1 MAKKNK
7 IDLNEIQAK
16 DNRQSKGKK
25 APKAKKSHGCLSCII
40 TLVVIF
46 VVLVAGI
53 AGGGVWAW
61 GKYVEPQVGLS
72 ISEAFQFLTSLYKAD
87 EKQIVTNPYT
97 SSDLDSFY
105 SEFKAKTYMSADSD
119 ITIVDILDSA
129 TSAKSSESSSTET
142 AMALAEAP
150 TGTGNA
156 ALDDLLNKIEFD
168 FSSLATYSGEE
179 NILEVTD
186 KQFAA
191 VMDSV
196 LQYYVTQSGESSE
209 DSALGAISQYAP
221 YLKHVK
227 VSQVVI
233 DSVAGARI
241 EDVILSLTIKIDIAS
256 LAPQLLEGTPVPAF
270 VAGLLP
276 KKVFI
281 TMDVKPNAENGQASI
296 GINQIDRDLMSKIE
310 GILNKFVG
318 GETPIM
324 QTINDAVKSV
334 VEKLNTVIPLT
345 FVDSGCDMKPV
356 EGLMNVLGVELGE
369 AQFLCLIRDF
379 KLPTASDVGLDSFT
393 EELRTQNLATFIDE
407 FTTKYGFDNSGN
419 DITTDNVFT
428 SITGLMQDDAM
439 LEKLNLATLQY
450 DTSGYN
456 AAGHKV
462 GISYLALAGLLNSQL
477 ATGSEEASA
486 FPITVLNMAYDQT
499 NEMLEVY
506 IAVDVMQ
513 AVVGKAE
520 EGSLVAVFA
529 PQILPEQIFIK
540 AKLSLVSDP
549 NKPTEIRI
557 NNCDVDQTTE
567 LLTNLNTL
575 CGSLGIDVSQLNLT
589 ELTSKLEKS
598 VRDNLTNINTKL
610 GTDIEF
616 ISTQCILPSIF
627 ETVSGL
633 EMLKDEGGVAIVD
646 DKELHDM
653 LRATYTFESATANAS
668 DSATGFVSELEN
680 KYYLTTGVLNPNDGE
695 ALFNSVTTIKDN
707 FESSIDVDK
716 MARDTSAID
725 TLKPILTQEELGFLI
740 QSSGKLDNI
749 VSVLTGIT
757 VVSTDITATHLN
769 MQISGEVRLTGE
781 NAKYAVLLPD
791 KVYVNVYV
799 DTVALKNK
807 IAGATVTC
815 TSFDIDG
822 MTVDEMNDFFA
833 LATKLGGSEVSATQV
848 GKALEDNIFGFM
860 SDIEAGGTIEIVFQ
874 VGAMKLNTTVFDIAI
889 DQIYSGS
896 DPSLVPTNVG
906 LRSVLQKV
914 NVIPTELAQN
924 NIASDMTRLAE
935 EISGT
940 EEIIGKYYLNTPI
953 DATADVS
960 SQIAAISRDY
970 STMISG
976 YDMAHDTRVV
986 TDGVVLKPQAS
997 GGELG
1002 KLLSGDVTVSA
1013 EGMKDVTMISLT
1025 VTSTTTLRIVFTA
1038 TVEST
1043 TTDKYSTLLPT
1054 SVAIVV
1060 EVNTDKVS
1068 GSDVCTDFTI
1078 NDMDDADLEV
1088 FCNLFKVVVNKTVTP
1103 TTINAEASDKV
1114 KAKMSDM
1121 TGGATMT
1128 YDTAE
1133 INADCKGGTVTFP
1146 SIYGLAINNIYSDG
1160 TKPTE
1165 EQFQNM
1171 MKSLFTL
1178 TSTVGQTDIDA
1189 TTDKMTSGQ
1198 IDASYVLTP
1207 TPHGEVVM
1215 EISDRNIA
1223 ATLLAN
1229 EDSGSGVSTAL
1240 GLTKESVSYKQVLMF
1255 NPNYA
1260 NVTAVKQGLSGM
1272 TFASES
1278 YMLLTLNIKTS
1289 GLMNKTTTLLPTSI
1303 DATVFIDVDA
1313 ADYATTLMFNN
1324 MTEAEQKILKDIINS
1339 NRTQS
1344 EGETTLFNSTDTLKN
1359 KILGTD
1365 IISINKVGSVSISEK
1380 KWTIKDVLDKVV
1392 KVDENNVVKVDGYS
1406 VRHSGNTLISGSNY
1420 GGFIHVED
1428 KNVALS

>member
-16 DNRQSKGKK
+16 DNRQSKAKK
-25 APKAKKSHGCLSCII
+25 APKAKKSHGCLTCII

-142 AMALAEAP
+142 AMALAEDAP

-168 FSSLATYSGEE
+168 FSSLSTYSGEE

-241 EDVILSLTIKIDIAS
+241 EDVILSLTIKIDLAS
-256 LAPQLLEGTPVPAF
+256 LAPKLLEGTPVPAF

-276 KKVFI
+276 KTVFI

-310 GILNKFVG
+310 GILNKFAG

-393 EELRTQNLATFIDE
+393 DELRTQNLATFIDE

-499 NEMLEVY
+499 DEMLEVY

-513 AVVGKAE
+513 AVVGNAE

-549 NKPTEIRI
+549 AKPTEIRI
-557 NNCDVDQTTE
+557 NKCDVEQTTE
-567 LLTNLNTL
+567 LLNNLNTL
-575 CGSLGIDVSQLNLT
+575 CGSLGINVSGLNLI

-646 DKELHDM
+646 DRELHDM

-680 KYYLTTGVLNPNDGE
+680 KYYLTTGVLDANDGS
-695 ALFNSVTTIKDN
+695 ALLNSVTTIKDN

-757 VVSTDITATHLN
+757 VVSTDITATELN
-769 MQISGEVRLTGE
+769 MQISGEISLTGE
-781 NAKYAVLLPD
+781 NAKYAVLLPN

-799 DTVALKNK
+799 DTVALKDK
-807 IAGATVTC
+807 IAGADVTC

-822 MTVDEMNDFFA
+822 MTVDEMNDFFE
-833 LATKLGGSEVSATQV
+833 LATKLGGSEVTATKV

-889 DQIYSGS
+889 DQIYSDS
-896 DPSLVPTNVG
+896 DPSLVPTNVQ

-914 NVIPTELAQN
+914 NVIPDELAQN
-924 NIASDMTRLAE
+924 NIASDMSRLA
-935 EISGT
+935 SDVSD
-940 EEIIGKYYLNTPI
+940 KYYLNTPI
-953 DATADVS
+953 DDTADVS

-970 STMISG
+970 STLISG
-976 YDMAHDTRVV
+976 QEMADDTRVV

-1025 VTSTTTLRIVFTA
+1025 VISTTTLRIVFTA

-1060 EVNTDKVS
+1060 EVDTAKVS
-1068 GSDVCTDFTI
+1068 GSEVCTSFTI
-1078 NDMDDADLEV
+1078 NEMDDADLEV

-1103 TTINAEASDKV
+1103 TTINADASDKV
-1114 KAKMSDM
+1114 KAKMGDM

-1128 YDTAE
+1128 YDTTD
-1133 INADCKGGTVTFP
+1133 INADCKGGTVTFA

-1178 TSTVGQTDIDA
+1178 TPTVGQTGINA

-1215 EISDRNIA
+1215 EINDRNIA
-1223 ATLLAN
+1223 ATLLAK
-1229 EDSGSGVSTAL
+1229 EDSTEGGISTAL
-1240 GLTKESVSYKQVLMF
+1240 GLTKESITYKQVLMF

-1260 NVTAVKQGLSGM
+1260 NATTVKDGLSGM
-1272 TFASES
+1272 NFTATES
-1278 YMLLTLNIKTS
+1278 YMLMTLNIKTS
-1289 GLMNKTTTLLPTSI
+1289 GLMNKTTTLLPDSI

-1313 ADYATTLMFNN
+1313 NDYATTLMFNN
-1324 MTEAEQKILKDIINS
+1324 MTKDEQKILKDIINS
-1339 NRTQS
+1339 NRTAS
-1344 EGETTLFNSTDTLKN
+1344 EGDTTLFDSTATLRT
-1359 KILGTD
+1359 KILETE
-1365 IISINKVGSVSISEK
+1365 IISINKVDSVTIPEK
-1380 KWTIKDVLDKVV
+1380 KWTIKDVLD
-1392 KVDENNVVKVDGYS
+1392 NVVKADSGADNGYK
-1406 VRHSGNTLISGSNY
+1406 VRHSGNTLFEGNNY
-1420 GGFIHVED
+1420 GGFIRVEQS
-1428 KNVALS
+1428 VTI

>member
-16 DNRQSKGKK
+16 DNRQSKAKK
-25 APKAKKSHGCLSCII
+25 APKAKKSHGCLTCII

-61 GKYVEPQVGLS
+61 GKYVEPQVGLT

-119 ITIVDILDSA
+119 ITIIDILDSA

-142 AMALAEAP
+142 AMALAEDAP

-191 VMDSV
+191 VIDSV
-196 LQYYVTQSGESSE
+196 LQYYVTQSASSE

-310 GILNKFVG
+310 GILNKFAG

-393 EELRTQNLATFIDE
+393 DELRTQNLATFIDE
-407 FTTKYGFDNSGN
+407 FTTKYGFDNS
-419 DITTDNVFT
+419 DDTITTDNVFT

-439 LEKLNLATLQY
+439 LEKLNLATLDY
-450 DTSGYN
+450 DTSSYD

-477 ATGSEEASA
+477 ARGSEEASA

-513 AVVGKAE
+513 AVVGNAE
-520 EGSLVAVFA
+520 EGSLIAVFA

-540 AKLSLVSDP
+540 ARLSLTDDP
-549 NKPTEIRI
+549 SKPTEICV
-557 NNCDVDQTTE
+557 NKCDVEQTTE
-567 LLTNLNTL
+567 LLNNLNTL
-575 CGSLGIDVSQLNLT
+575 CGSLGINVSGLNLT

-646 DKELHDM
+646 DRELHDM

-680 KYYLTTGVLNPNDGE
+680 KYYLATGVLDANDGS
-695 ALFNSVTTIKDN
+695 ALLNSVTTIKDN

-716 MARDTSAID
+716 MARDKSAID

-749 VSVLTGIT
+749 VSVLTNIT

-769 MQISGEVRLTGE
+769 MQISGEVSLTGE

-807 IAGATVTC
+807 IAGADVTC

-833 LATKLGGSEVSATQV
+833 LATKLGGSEVTATKV
-848 GKALEDNIFGFM
+848 GKALEDKIYNFM

-924 NIASDMTRLAE
+924 NIASDMSRLAGD
-935 EISGT
+935 IN
-940 EEIIGKYYLNTPI
+940 GKYYLNTPM

-960 SQIAAISRDY
+960 SQIATISRDY

-976 YDMAHDTRVV
+976 QAMADDTRVV

-1013 EGMKDVTMISLT
+1013 DGLKDVSMISLT

-1038 TVEST
+1038 SVESQS
-1043 TTDKYSTLLPT
+1043 TDKYAKLLPT

-1060 EVNTDKVS
+1060 EVDTEKVS
-1068 GSDVCTDFTI
+1068 GSEVCTDFTI
-1078 NDMDDADLEV
+1078 NDMTGEDLDV
-1088 FCNLFKVVVNKTVTP
+1088 FCNLFKVVANKTVTP
-1103 TTINAEASDKV
+1103 TTINAEASGKV
-1114 KAKMSDM
+1114 KAKMGDM

-1160 TKPTE
+1160 IKPSE
-1165 EQFQNM
+1165 LDFQNM

-1178 TSTVGQTDIDA
+1178 TPTVGQKGINA
-1189 TTDKMTSGQ
+1189 TTDKMTSRQ

-1215 EISDRNIA
+1215 EINDRNIA
-1223 ATLLAN
+1223 ATLLAK
-1229 EDSGSGVSTAL
+1229 EDSAEGGVSTAL

-1272 TFASES
+1272 TFTENHS
-1278 YMLLTLNIKTS
+1278 YMLMTLNINTS
-1289 GLMNKTTTLLPTSI
+1289 ALMTKTTTLLPGSI

-1313 ADYATTLMFNN
+1313 TDYATTLMFNN
-1324 MTEAEQKILKDIINS
+1324 MTEGEQKILKDIVNS
-1339 NRTQS
+1339 NRTAS
-1344 EGETTLFNSTDTLKN
+1344 EGDTTLFDSTATLRT
-1359 KILGTD
+1359 KILETE
-1365 IISINKVGSVSISEK
+1365 IISISKVGSVTIPEK
-1380 KWTIKDVLDKVV
+1380 KWTIKDVLD
-1392 KVDENNVVKVDGYS
+1392 NVVKADSGADNGYK
-1406 VRHSGNTLISGSNY
+1406 VRHSGNTLFEGNNY
-1420 GGFIHVED
+1420 GGFIRVEQS
-1428 KNVALS
+1428 VTI

>member
-16 DNRQSKGKK
+16 DNRQSKAKK
-25 APKAKKSHGCLSCII
+25 APKAKKSHGCLTCII

-46 VVLVAGI
+46 VVLIAGI

-72 ISEAFQFLTSLYKAD
+72 ISEAFQILTSLYKAD

-142 AMALAEAP
+142 ALALAEAP

-191 VMDSV
+191 VIDSV
-196 LQYYVTQSGESSE
+196 LQYYVTQSTSSE

-241 EDVILSLTIKIDIAS
+241 EDVILSLTIKIDLAT

-276 KKVFI
+276 KTIFI

-310 GILNKFVG
+310 GILNKFAG

-334 VEKLNTVIPLT
+334 VDKLNTVIPLT

-356 EGLMNVLGVELGE
+356 EALMNVLGVELGE

-379 KLPTASDVGLDSFT
+379 KLPTASDVGLESYTD
-393 EELRTQNLATFIDE
+393 ELRKQNLDAFIDE
-407 FTTKYGFDNSGN
+407 FTTKYGFDNSGK

-428 SITGLMQDDAM
+428 SITGLMQDDTM
-439 LEKLNLATLQY
+439 LEKLNLATLDY
-450 DTSGYN
+450 DTSSYN
-456 AAGHKV
+456 AAKHKV

-499 NEMLEVY
+499 AEMLEVN
-506 IAVDVMQ
+506 IAVEVMQ
-513 AVVGKAE
+513 AVVGNAE
-520 EGSLVAVFA
+520 EGSLIAVFA

-540 AKLSLVSDP
+540 AKLSLIGDP
-549 NKPTEIRI
+549 AKPTEICV
-557 NNCDVDQTTE
+557 NKCDVEQTTE
-567 LLTNLNTL
+567 LLNNLNTL
-575 CGSLGIDVSQLNLT
+575 CGSLGINVSGLNLT

-598 VRDNLTNINTKL
+598 VRDNLTNINTQL

-633 EMLKDEGGVAIVD
+633 KMLQDEGGVAIVD
-646 DKELHDM
+646 DRELHDM
-653 LRATYTFESATANAS
+653 LRATYTFEGATANAS
-668 DSATGFVSELEN
+668 DSATGFVTELES
-680 KYYLTTGVLNPNDGE
+680 KYYLTTGMLDANDGS
-695 ALFNSVTTIKDN
+695 ALLNSVTTIKDN
-707 FESSIDVDK
+707 FESSIDVDR
-716 MARDTSAID
+716 MATDDSAID

-749 VSVLTGIT
+749 VSVLTNIT

-769 MQISGEVRLTGE
+769 MQISGDISLTGS

-799 DTVALKNK
+799 DTVALKDK
-807 IAGATVTC
+807 IAGADVTC

-833 LATKLGGSEVSATQV
+833 LATKLGGSEVTATQV
-848 GKALEDNIFGFM
+848 SNTLENNIYGFM

-874 VGAMKLNTTVFDIAI
+874 VGAMKLNTTVFDIAVS
-889 DQIYSGS
+889 QIYSDT
-896 DPSLVPTNVG
+896 DPSLKPTNVQ

-914 NVIPTELAQN
+914 NVIPAELAEE
-924 NIASDMTRLAE
+924 NIASDMTRLAND
-935 EISGT
+935 ISD
-940 EEIIGKYYLNTPI
+940 KYYLNTAI
-953 DATADVS
+953 DANADVS
-960 SQIAAISRDY
+960 SQIASVARDY
-970 STMISG
+970 STLISG
-976 YDMAHDTRVV
+976 QRMANDTRVV
-986 TDGVVLKPQAS
+986 TDGNVLKPQAS

-1002 KLLSGDVTVSA
+1002 RLLSGDVTVSA
-1013 EGMKDVTMISLT
+1013 EGLQNVEMTSLT
-1025 VTSTTTLRIVFTA
+1025 ITSTTTLRIVFTA
-1038 TVEST
+1038 TVESA

-1060 EVNTDKVS
+1060 DVDTAKVS
-1068 GSDVCTDFTI
+1068 GSEVCTSFTI
-1078 NDMDDADLEV
+1078 NEMDDADLEV
-1088 FCNLFKVVVNKTVTP
+1088 FCNLFKVVANKTVTP
-1103 TTINAEASDKV
+1103 TTINADASDKV
-1114 KAKMSDM
+1114 KAKMGDM
-1121 TGGATMT
+1121 MGGATMT

-1133 INADCKGGTVTFP
+1133 INANCKGGTVTFA
-1146 SIYGLAINNIYSDG
+1146 SIYGLAISNIYSDG
-1160 TKPTE
+1160 AKPSE
-1165 EQFQNM
+1165 LEFQNM

-1178 TSTVGQTDIDA
+1178 TPTVGQTNINS
-1189 TTDKMTSGQ
+1189 TTDKMTSSQ
-1198 IDASYVLTP
+1198 INSTYVTTP
-1207 TPHGEVVM
+1207 YIHGEVTM
-1215 EISDRNIA
+1215 EISDRNIG
-1223 ATLLAN
+1223 ATLLAS
-1229 EDSGSGVSTAL
+1229 EDSGSGVSTSL
-1240 GLTKESVSYKQVLMF
+1240 GLTKKSVDYKQVLMF
-1255 NPNYA
+1255 NPNYVNA
-1260 NVTAVKQGLSGM
+1260 TTVKEGLSGI
-1272 TFASES
+1272 TFTDGHS
-1278 YMLLTLNIKTS
+1278 YMLMTLNIKTS

-1303 DATVFIDVDA
+1303 DATVSIDVDA
-1313 ADYATTLMFNN
+1313 ADYTTGLTFNN
-1324 MTEAEQKILKDIINS
+1324 MTEGEQKILKDIINS
-1339 NRTQS
+1339 NRTAS
-1344 EGETTLFNSTDTLKN
+1344 EGNTTLFDSTNTLKT
-1359 KILGTD
+1359 KILTTE
-1365 IISINKVGSVSISEK
+1365 IISISSIGGMPISK
-1380 KWTIKDVLDKVV
+1380 QWTIKDILD
-1392 KVDENNVVKVDGYS
+1392 NVVKADGYG
-1406 VRHSGNTLISGSNY
+1406 VRHSGNTLFTGNY
-1420 GGFIHVED
+1420 GGFIRVEQS
-1428 KNVALS
+1428 VTI

>member
-16 DNRQSKGKK
+16 DNRQSKAKK
-25 APKAKKSHGCLSCII
+25 APKAKKSHGCLTCII

-142 AMALAEAP
+142 AMALAEDAP

-241 EDVILSLTIKIDIAS
+241 EDVILSLTIKIDLAS
-256 LAPQLLEGTPVPAF
+256 LAPKLLEGTPVPAF

-276 KKVFI
+276 KTVFI

-310 GILNKFVG
+310 GILNKFAG

-324 QTINDAVKSV
+324 QTINDAVRSV

-393 EELRTQNLATFIDE
+393 DELRTQNLATFIDE

-513 AVVGKAE
+513 AVVGNAE

-549 NKPTEIRI
+549 AKPTEIRI
-557 NNCDVDQTTE
+557 NKCDVEQTTE
-567 LLTNLNTL
+567 LLNNLNTL
-575 CGSLGIDVSQLNLT
+575 CGSLGINVSGLNLI

-646 DKELHDM
+646 DRELHDM

-680 KYYLTTGVLNPNDGE
+680 KYYLTTGVLDANDGS
-695 ALFNSVTTIKDN
+695 ALLNSVTTIKDN

-757 VVSTDITATHLN
+757 VVSTDITATELN
-769 MQISGEVRLTGE
+769 MQISGEISLTGE
-781 NAKYAVLLPD
+781 NAKYAVLLPN

-799 DTVALKNK
+799 DTVALKDK
-807 IAGATVTC
+807 IAGADVTC

-822 MTVDEMNDFFA
+822 MTVDEMNDFFE
-833 LATKLGGSEVSATQV
+833 LATKLGGSEVTATKV

-889 DQIYSGS
+889 DQIYSDS
-896 DPSLVPTNVG
+896 DPSLVPTNVQ

-914 NVIPTELAQN
+914 NVIPDELAQN
-924 NIASDMTRLAE
+924 NIASDMSRLA
-935 EISGT
+935 SDVSD
-940 EEIIGKYYLNTPI
+940 KYYLNTPI
-953 DATADVS
+953 DDTADVS

-970 STMISG
+970 STLISG
-976 YDMAHDTRVV
+976 QAMADDTRVV

-1013 EGMKDVTMISLT
+1013 DGLKDVSMISLT

-1038 TVEST
+1038 SVESQS
-1043 TTDKYSTLLPT
+1043 TDKYAELLPT

-1060 EVNTDKVS
+1060 EVDTDKVS
-1068 GSDVCTDFTI
+1068 GSAVCTDFTI
-1078 NDMDDADLEV
+1078 NDMTGEDLDV
-1088 FCNLFKVVVNKTVTP
+1088 FCSLFKVVVNKTITP
-1103 TTINAEASDKV
+1103 DDINADASTKV
-1114 KAKMSDM
+1114 KDKLGDM

-1128 YDTAE
+1128 YDTTD
-1133 INADCKGGTVTFP
+1133 INADCKGGTVTFA
-1146 SIYGLAINNIYSDG
+1146 SIYGVAINNIYSDG

-1178 TSTVGQTDIDA
+1178 TPTVGQTGINA

-1207 TPHGEVVM
+1207 TPHGEVEM

-1223 ATLLAN
+1223 ATLLAK
-1229 EDSGSGVSTAL
+1229 EDSAEGGVSTAL
-1240 GLTKESVSYKQVLMF
+1240 GLTKESVTYKQVLMF

-1260 NVTAVKQGLSGM
+1260 NATTVKDGLSGM
-1272 TFASES
+1272 NFTATES
-1278 YMLLTLNIKTS
+1278 YMLMTLNIKTS
-1289 GLMNKTTTLLPTSI
+1289 GLMNKTTTLLPESI

-1313 ADYATTLMFNN
+1313 TDYATTLMFNN
-1324 MTEAEQKILKDIINS
+1324 MTKDEQKILKDIINS
-1339 NRTQS
+1339 NRTAS
-1344 EGETTLFNSTDTLKN
+1344 EGDTTLFDSTATLRT
-1359 KILGTD
+1359 KILETE
-1365 IISINKVGSVSISEK
+1365 IISINKVDSVTIPEK
-1380 KWTIKDVLDKVV
+1380 KWTIKDVLD
-1392 KVDENNVVKVDGYS
+1392 NVVKVDGYG
-1406 VRHSGNTLISGSNY
+1406 VRHSGNTLFEGNNY
-1420 GGFIHVED
+1420 GGFIRVEQS
-1428 KNVALS
+1428 VMI

>member
-16 DNRQSKGKK
+16 DNRQSKAKK

-119 ITIVDILDSA
+119 ITIIDILDSA

-191 VMDSV
+191 VIDSV
-196 LQYYVTQSGESSE
+196 LQYYVTQSASSE

-310 GILNKFVG
+310 GILNKFAG

-393 EELRTQNLATFIDE
+393 DELRTQNLATFIDE

-513 AVVGKAE
+513 AVVGNAE
-520 EGSLVAVFA
+520 EGSLIAVFA

-540 AKLSLVSDP
+540 ARLSLTDDP
-549 NKPTEIRI
+549 SKPTEICV
-557 NNCDVDQTTE
+557 NMCDVEQTTE
-567 LLTNLNTL
+567 LLNNLNTL
-575 CGSLGIDVSQLNLT
+575 CGSLGINVSGLNLT

-646 DKELHDM
+646 DRELHDM

-680 KYYLTTGVLNPNDGE
+680 KYYLTTGLLDANDGS
-695 ALFNSVTTIKDN
+695 ALLNSVTTIKDN

-716 MARDTSAID
+716 MARDKSAID

-769 MQISGEVRLTGE
+769 MQISGKISLTGE

-807 IAGATVTC
+807 IAGADVTC

-822 MTVDEMNDFFA
+822 MTVDEMNDFFE
-833 LATKLGGSEVSATQV
+833 LATKLGGSEVTATKV
-848 GKALEDNIFGFM
+848 GKALENNIFGFM

-896 DPSLVPTNVG
+896 DPSLVPTKVG
-906 LRSVLQKV
+906 LRSVLQKI
-914 NVIPTELAQN
+914 NVIPDELAQN
-924 NIASDMTRLAE
+924 NIASDMSRLA
-935 EISGT
+935 SDVSD
-940 EEIIGKYYLNTPI
+940 KYYLNTPI
-953 DATADVS
+953 DDTADVS
-960 SQIAAISRDY
+960 SQIATISRDY
-970 STMISG
+970 STLISG
-976 YDMAHDTRVV
+976 QAMADDTRVV
-986 TDGVVLKPQAS
+986 TDGVMLKPQAS

-1038 TVEST
+1038 SVESQS
-1043 TTDKYSTLLPT
+1043 TDKYANLLPS

-1060 EVNTDKVS
+1060 EVDTAKVS
-1068 GSDVCTDFTI
+1068 GSEVCTDFTI
-1078 NDMDDADLEV
+1078 NDMTGEDLDV
-1088 FCNLFKVVVNKTVTP
+1088 FCNLFKVVVLKDKSIDP
-1103 TTINAEASDKV
+1103 DTINADASGKV
-1114 KAKMSDM
+1114 KAKMGDM

-1128 YDTAE
+1128 YDTAD

-1146 SIYGLAINNIYSDG
+1146 SIYGVAINNIYSDG

-1178 TSTVGQTDIDA
+1178 TPTVGQTGINA

-1215 EISDRNIA
+1215 EINDRNIA
-1223 ATLLAN
+1223 ATLLAK
-1229 EDSGSGVSTAL
+1229 EDSAEGGVSTAL
-1240 GLTKESVSYKQVLMF
+1240 GLTKESVTYKQVLMF

-1260 NVTAVKQGLSGM
+1260 NATTVKDGLSGM
-1272 TFASES
+1272 NFTATDS
-1278 YMLLTLNIKTS
+1278 YMLMTLNINTS
-1289 GLMNKTTTLLPTSI
+1289 ALMTKTTTLLPTSI

-1313 ADYATTLMFNN
+1313 TDYATTLMFNN
-1324 MTEAEQKILKDIINS
+1324 MTEGEQKILKDIVNS
-1339 NRTQS
+1339 NRTAS
-1344 EGETTLFNSTDTLKN
+1344 EGDTTLFDSTATLKN
-1359 KILGTD
+1359 KILGTE
-1365 IISINKVGSVSISEK
+1365 IISINKVGSVTIPEK
-1380 KWTIKDVLDKVV
+1380 KWTIKDVLD
-1392 KVDENNVVKVDGYS
+1392 NVVKVDGYG
-1406 VRHSGNTLISGSNY
+1406 VRHSDNTLFEGNNY
-1420 GGFIHVED
+1420 GGFIRIEQSVTI
-1428 KNVALS
+1428 

>member
-16 DNRQSKGKK
+16 DNRQSKAKK
-25 APKAKKSHGCLSCII
+25 APKAKNSHGCLTCIV

-46 VVLVAGI
+46 VVLIAGI

-72 ISEAFQFLTSLYKAD
+72 ISEAFQILTSLYKAD

-142 AMALAEAP
+142 PMALAEAP

-168 FSSLATYSGEE
+168 FSSLSTYSGEE

-191 VMDSV
+191 VIDSV
-196 LQYYVTQSGESSE
+196 LQYYVTQSTSSE

-241 EDVILSLTIKIDIAS
+241 EDVILSLTIKIDLAT

-276 KKVFI
+276 KTIFI

-310 GILNKFVG
+310 GILNKFAG

-334 VEKLNTVIPLT
+334 VDKLNTVIPLT

-356 EGLMNVLGVELGE
+356 EALMNVLGVELGE

-393 EELRTQNLATFIDE
+393 DELRNQNLDAFIDE
-407 FTTKYGFDNSGN
+407 FTTKYGFDNSGK

-439 LEKLNLATLQY
+439 LEKLNLATLDY
-450 DTSGYN
+450 DTSSYN
-456 AAGHKV
+456 AAKHKV

-499 NEMLEVY
+499 AEMLEVN
-506 IAVDVMQ
+506 IAVEVMK
-513 AVVGKAE
+513 AVVGNAE
-520 EGSLVAVFA
+520 EGSLIAVFA
-529 PQILPEQIFIK
+529 PQILPEKIFIK
-540 AKLSLVSDP
+540 AKLSLIGDP
-549 NKPTEIRI
+549 AKPTEICV
-557 NNCDVDQTTE
+557 NKCDVEQTTE
-567 LLTNLNTL
+567 LLNNLNTL
-575 CGSLGIDVSQLNLT
+575 CGSLGINVSGLNLT

-633 EMLKDEGGVAIVD
+633 QMLQDEGGVAIVD
-646 DKELHDM
+646 DRELHDM
-653 LRATYTFESATANAS
+653 LRATYTFEGATANAS
-668 DSATGFVSELEN
+668 DSATGFVTELEN
-680 KYYLTTGVLNPNDGE
+680 KYYLTTGMLDANDGS
-695 ALFNSVTTIKDN
+695 ALLNSVTTIKDN
-707 FESSIDVDK
+707 FESSIDVDR
-716 MARDTSAID
+716 MATDDSAID

-749 VSVLTGIT
+749 VSVLTNIT

-769 MQISGEVRLTGE
+769 MQISGEISLTGS
-781 NAKYAVLLPD
+781 NAKYAVLLPN
-791 KVYVNVYV
+791 KVYVNVSV
-799 DTVALKNK
+799 DIAALKNK
-807 IAGATVTC
+807 IGGADVTC

-833 LATKLGGSEVSATQV
+833 LATKLGGSEVTAAQV
-848 GKALEDNIFGFM
+848 GTALEDNIYNFM
-860 SDIEAGGTIEIVFQ
+860 AEIEDNGTIEIVFET
-874 VGAMKLNTTVFDIAI
+874 GKMKLNTTVFDIAVS
-889 DQIYSGS
+889 QIYAGS
-896 DPSLVPTNVG
+896 DSAPSDVE

-914 NVIPTELAQN
+914 NVIPAELAEE

-935 EISGT
+935 DISD
-940 EEIIGKYYLNTPI
+940 KYYLNDDI
-953 DATADVS
+953 DPAADVS
-960 SQIAAISRDY
+960 SQIASVARDY
-970 STMISG
+970 STLING
-976 YDMAHDTRVV
+976 QAMADDTRVV
-986 TDGVVLKPQAS
+986 TDGNVLKPQAS

-1002 KLLSGDVTVSA
+1002 RLLSGDVTVSA
-1013 EGMKDVTMISLT
+1013 EGLQNVEMTSLT
-1025 VTSTTTLRIVFTA
+1025 ITSTTTLRIVFTA
-1038 TVEST
+1038 TVESA

-1060 EVNTDKVS
+1060 DVDTAKFS
-1068 GSDVCTDFTI
+1068 GSEVCTNFTI
-1078 NDMDDADLEV
+1078 NEMNDADLDV
-1088 FCNLFKVVVNKTVTP
+1088 FCNLFKVVANKTVTP
-1103 TTINAEASDKV
+1103 TTINADASGKV
-1114 KAKMSDM
+1114 KAKMGDM

-1128 YDTAE
+1128 YDTTE
-1133 INADCKGGTVTFP
+1133 INANCKGGTVTFA
-1146 SIYGLAINNIYSDG
+1146 SIYGLAISNIYSDG
-1160 TKPTE
+1160 VKPSE
-1165 EQFQNM
+1165 LEFQNM
-1171 MKSLFTL
+1171 MKSLFAL

-1189 TTDKMTSGQ
+1189 MADKMTSDQ

-1207 TPHGEVVM
+1207 SPHGEVVM
-1215 EISDRNIA
+1215 EINDRNIA
-1223 ATLLAN
+1223 AALLDN

-1240 GLTKESVSYKQVLMF
+1240 GLTKKSVNYKQVLMF
-1255 NPNYA
+1255 NPNYVNA
-1260 NVTAVKQGLSGM
+1260 TTVKEGLGGM
-1272 TFASES
+1272 TFTDNHS
-1278 YMLLTLNIKTS
+1278 YMLMTLNINTS
-1289 GLMNKTTTLLPTSI
+1289 ALMTKTTTLLPESI
-1303 DATVFIDVDA
+1303 DATVFIDIDA
-1313 ADYATTLMFNN
+1313 NDPLLEPAKYYKTTLMFNN
-1324 MTEAEQKILKDIINS
+1324 MTEGEQKILKDIINS
-1339 NRTQS
+1339 NRTAS
-1344 EGETTLFNSTDTLKN
+1344 EGSTTLFDSTDSLRT
-1359 KILGTD
+1359 KILTTE
-1365 IISINKVGSVSISEK
+1365 IISISSIGGMPISK
-1380 KWTIKDVLDKVV
+1380 QWTIKDVL
-1392 KVDENNVVKVDGYS
+1392 NNVVKEDGYG
-1406 VRHSGNTLISGSNY
+1406 VRHSGNTLFTGNY
-1420 GGFIHVED
+1420 GGFIRVEQS
-1428 KNVALS
+1428 VTI

>member
-7 IDLNEIQAK
+7 IDLNEIQPK

-25 APKAKKSHGCLSCII
+25 APKAKKSHGCLTCII

-72 ISEAFQFLTSLYKAD
+72 ITEAFQFLTSLYKAD
-87 EKQIVTNPYT
+87 EKQIVTNAY
-97 SSDLDSFY
+97 SSADLDSFY
-105 SEFKAKTYMSADSD
+105 SEFKAKTYMSAESD
-119 ITIVDILDSA
+119 VTIVDILNSA

-142 AMALAEAP
+142 PMALAEAP

-156 ALDDLLNKIEFD
+156 ALDDLLSKIEFD
-168 FSSLATYSGEE
+168 FSSLSNYSGKE

-191 VMDSV
+191 VIDSV
-196 LQYYVTQSGESSE
+196 LQYYVSQSASTE

-233 DSVAGARI
+233 DSIAGARI

-276 KKVFI
+276 KTVFI

-296 GINQIDRDLMSKIE
+296 VINQIDRDLMSKIE
-310 GILNKFVG
+310 GVINKFVG

-324 QTINDAVKSV
+324 QTINNAVKSV
-334 VEKLNTVIPLT
+334 VDKLNTVIPLT

-356 EGLMNVLGVELGE
+356 EALMNVLGVELGE

-379 KLPTASDVGLDSFT
+379 KLPTATDVGLDNFT
-393 EELRTQNLATFIDE
+393 EELRNQKLADFIDE
-407 FTTKYGFDNSGN
+407 FTTKYGFDNSGK

-439 LEKLNLATLQY
+439 LEKLNLATLKY
-450 DTSGYN
+450 DETSYN

-486 FPITVLNMAYDQT
+486 FPITVLNMEYDQT
-499 NEMLEVY
+499 AEMLQVS

-520 EGSLVAVFA
+520 EGSLIAVFA
-529 PQILPEQIFIK
+529 PQILPEKIFIK
-540 AKLSLVSDP
+540 ARLSLTGDP
-549 NKPTEIRI
+549 AKPTEICV
-557 NNCDVDQTTE
+557 NKCDVEQTTE
-567 LLTNLNTL
+567 LLNNLNTL
-575 CGSLGIDVSQLNLT
+575 CGSLGINVSGLNLT

-633 EMLKDEGGVAIVD
+633 RMLQDDGGVAIVD

-653 LRATYTFESATANAS
+653 LRATYTFEADTANAS
-668 DSATGFVSELEN
+668 TDATGFVSELEA
-680 KYYLTTGVLNPNDGE
+680 KYYLTTGMLDANDGS
-695 ALFNSVTTIKDN
+695 ALLNSVTTIKGN

-716 MARDTSAID
+716 MARDDSAID
-725 TLKPILTQEELGFLI
+725 TLKPILSQEELGFLI

-749 VSVLTGIT
+749 VSVLTNIT
-757 VVSTDITATHLN
+757 VVSIDITATELN
-769 MQISGEVRLTGE
+769 MQISGEVSLTGE

-791 KVYVNVYV
+791 KVYVNVSV
-799 DTVALKNK
+799 DIADLKDK
-807 IAGATVTC
+807 IAGADVTC
-815 TSFDIDG
+815 TSFNIDG
-822 MTVDEMNDFFA
+822 MTNDMMNDFFA

-848 GKALEDNIFGFM
+848 GTTLEYNIYKFMAEIEDN
-860 SDIEAGGTIEIVFQ
+860 GTIEIVFET
-874 VGAMKLNTTVFDIAI
+874 GKMKLNTTVFDIAVS
-889 DQIYSGS
+889 QIYAGS
-896 DPSLVPTNVG
+896 DPALVPSDVE

-914 NVIPTELAQN
+914 NLIPEQLADN
-924 NIASDMTRLAE
+924 NIASDMSRLADD
-935 EISGT
+935 ISD
-940 EEIIGKYYLNTPI
+940 KYYLNDDI
-953 DATADVS
+953 DPAADVS
-960 SQIAAISRDY
+960 SQIANVASNY
-970 STMISG
+970 STLISG
-976 YDMAHDTRVV
+976 QAMADDSRLV
-986 TDGVVLKPQAS
+986 TDGVKLKPQAS
-997 GGELG
+997 GGELA

-1013 EGMKDVTMISLT
+1013 EGLQNVEMTSLT
-1025 VTSTTTLRIVFTA
+1025 ITSTTTLRIVFTA
-1038 TVEST
+1038 TVDKT
-1043 TTDKYSTLLPT
+1043 TAGKYAKLLPT

-1060 EVNTDKVS
+1060 EVDTAKVD
-1068 GSDVCTDFTI
+1068 GIEVCTDFTI
-1078 NDMDDADLEV
+1078 NEMDNTDLDV
-1088 FCNLFKVVVNKTVTP
+1088 FCNLFKVAVGKTITP
-1103 TTINAEASDKV
+1103 DDINADASTKV
-1114 KAKMSDM
+1114 KNKLGDM
-1121 TGGATMT
+1121 TGGASLE
-1128 YDTAE
+1128 YSESNIDG
-1133 INADCKGGTVTFP
+1133 CKGGTVTFA
-1146 SIYGLAINNIYSDG
+1146 SIYGVAINNIYGDG
-1160 TKPTE
+1160 VKPTE

-1171 MKSLFTL
+1171 MKSLFTPAPI
-1178 TSTVGQTDIDA
+1178 VGQTDINA
-1189 TTDKMTSGQ
+1189 TTDKMTSSQ
-1198 IDASYVLTP
+1198 INATYVATP
-1207 TPHGEVVM
+1207 SIHGEVVM

-1223 ATLLAN
+1223 ATLLSN

-1240 GLTKESVSYKQVLMF
+1240 GLTNESVTYKQVLMF

-1260 NVTAVKQGLSGM
+1260 NVATVKDGLGGM
-1272 TFASES
+1272 TFTDNHS
-1278 YMLLTLNIKTS
+1278 YMLMTLNINTRA
-1289 GLMNKTTTLLPTSI
+1289 LMTKTTSLLPTTI
-1303 DATVFIDVDA
+1303 DATVFIDIDA
-1313 ADYATTLMFNN
+1313 NDPLLEPADYYTTTLMFNN
-1324 MTEAEQKILKDIINS
+1324 MSSEEQNILKDIINS
-1339 NRTQS
+1339 NRTAS
-1344 EGETTLFNSTDTLKN
+1344 EGNTTLFDSTNTLKT
-1359 KILGTD
+1359 KILGTE
-1365 IISINKVGSVSISEK
+1365 IISINKVGSVTITEK
-1380 KWTIKDVLDKVV
+1380 KWTIKDVLD
-1392 KVDENNVVKVDGYS
+1392 NVVKADGYG

-1420 GGFIHVED
+1420 GGFIRVEQS
-1428 KNVALS
+1428 VTI

>member
-16 DNRQSKGKK
+16 DNRQSKAKK
-25 APKAKKSHGCLSCII
+25 APKAKKSHGCLTCII

-142 AMALAEAP
+142 AMALAEDAP

-168 FSSLATYSGEE
+168 FSSLSTYSGEE

-191 VMDSV
+191 VIDSV
-196 LQYYVTQSGESSE
+196 LQYYVTQSASSE

-310 GILNKFVG
+310 GILNKFAG

-334 VEKLNTVIPLT
+334 VQKLNTVIPLT

-393 EELRTQNLATFIDE
+393 DELRTQNLATFIDE

-477 ATGSEEASA
+477 ARGSEEASA

-513 AVVGKAE
+513 AVVGNAE
-520 EGSLVAVFA
+520 EGSLIAVFA

-540 AKLSLVSDP
+540 ARLSLTDDP
-549 NKPTEIRI
+549 SKPTEICVNR
-557 NNCDVDQTTE
+557 CDVEQTTE
-567 LLTNLNTL
+567 LLNNLNTL
-575 CGSLGIDVSQLNLT
+575 CGSLGINVSGLNLT

-646 DKELHDM
+646 DRELHDM

-680 KYYLTTGVLNPNDGE
+680 KYYLTTGLLDANDGS
-695 ALFNSVTTIKDN
+695 ALLNSVTTIKDN

-716 MARDTSAID
+716 MARDKSAID

-757 VVSTDITATHLN
+757 VVSTDITATKLN
-769 MQISGEVRLTGE
+769 MQISGKISLTGE

-807 IAGATVTC
+807 IAGADVTC

-822 MTVDEMNDFFA
+822 MTVDEMNDFFE
-833 LATKLGGSEVSATQV
+833 LATKLGGGEVTATKV
-848 GKALEDNIFGFM
+848 GKALENNIFGFM

-906 LRSVLQKV
+906 LRSVLQKI
-914 NVIPTELAQN
+914 NVIPDELAQN
-924 NIASDMTRLAE
+924 NIASDMSRLA
-935 EISGT
+935 SDVSD
-940 EEIIGKYYLNTPI
+940 KYYLNTPM

-960 SQIAAISRDY
+960 SQIATISRDY
-970 STMISG
+970 STLISG
-976 YDMAHDTRVV
+976 QAMADDTRVV
-986 TDGVVLKPQAS
+986 TDGVALKPQAS

-1038 TVEST
+1038 SVESQS
-1043 TTDKYSTLLPT
+1043 TDKYAKLLPT

-1060 EVNTDKVS
+1060 EVDTAKVS
-1068 GSDVCTDFTI
+1068 GSEVCTDFTI
-1078 NDMDDADLEV
+1078 NDMTGEDLDV
-1088 FCNLFKVVVNKTVTP
+1088 FCNLFKVVVLKDKSIDP
-1103 TTINAEASDKV
+1103 DTINAEASGKV

-1128 YDTAE
+1128 YDTAD

-1146 SIYGLAINNIYSDG
+1146 SIYGVAINNIYSDG
-1160 TKPTE
+1160 IKPSE
-1165 EQFQNM
+1165 ELFQSM

-1178 TSTVGQTDIDA
+1178 TPTVGQTGINA

-1215 EISDRNIA
+1215 EINDRNIA
-1223 ATLLAN
+1223 ATLLAK
-1229 EDSGSGVSTAL
+1229 EDSAEGGVSTAL

-1272 TFASES
+1272 TFTENHS
-1278 YMLLTLNIKTS
+1278 YMLMTLNITTS
-1289 GLMNKTTTLLPTSI
+1289 ALMTKTTTLLPDSI
-1303 DATVFIDVDA
+1303 DATIFIDVDA
-1313 ADYATTLMFNN
+1313 TDYATTLMFNN
-1324 MTEAEQKILKDIINS
+1324 MTEGEQKILKDIVNS
-1339 NRTQS
+1339 NRTAS
-1344 EGETTLFNSTDTLKN
+1344 EGDTTLFDSTATLKN
-1359 KILGTD
+1359 KILGTE
-1365 IISINKVGSVSISEK
+1365 IISINKVGSVTIPEK
-1380 KWTIKDVLDKVV
+1380 KWTIKDILD
-1392 KVDENNVVKVDGYS
+1392 NVVKVDGYG
-1406 VRHSGNTLISGSNY
+1406 VRHSGNTLFEGNNY
-1420 GGFIHVED
+1420 GGFIRIEQSVTI
-1428 KNVALS
+1428 

>member
-16 DNRQSKGKK
+16 DNRQSKAKK

-119 ITIVDILDSA
+119 ITIIDILDSA

-191 VMDSV
+191 VIDSV

-310 GILNKFVG
+310 GILNKFAG

-393 EELRTQNLATFIDE
+393 DELRTQNLATFIDE

-477 ATGSEEASA
+477 ARGSEEASA

-513 AVVGKAE
+513 AVVGNAE
-520 EGSLVAVFA
+520 EGSLIAVFA

-540 AKLSLVSDP
+540 ARLSLTDDP
-549 NKPTEIRI
+549 SKPTEICVNR
-557 NNCDVDQTTE
+557 CDVEQTTE
-567 LLTNLNTL
+567 LLNNLNTL
-575 CGSLGIDVSQLNLT
+575 CGSLGINVSGLNLT

-646 DKELHDM
+646 DRELHDM
-653 LRATYTFESATANAS
+653 LRATYTFEGATANAS
-668 DSATGFVSELEN
+668 DNATGFVSELEN
-680 KYYLTTGVLNPNDGE
+680 KYYLTTGLLDANDGS
-695 ALFNSVTTIKDN
+695 ALLNSVTTIKDN

-716 MARDTSAID
+716 MARDKSAID

-749 VSVLTGIT
+749 VSLLTGIT

-769 MQISGEVRLTGE
+769 MQISGKISLTGE

-807 IAGATVTC
+807 IAGADVTC

-833 LATKLGGSEVSATQV
+833 LATKLGGSEVTATKV

-874 VGAMKLNTTVFDIAI
+874 VGAMKLNTTVFDIAVS
-889 DQIYSGS
+889 QIYSDT
-896 DPSLVPTNVG
+896 DPSLKPTNVQ

-914 NVIPTELAQN
+914 NVIPAELAEE
-924 NIASDMTRLAE
+924 NIASDMTRLAND
-935 EISGT
+935 ISD
-940 EEIIGKYYLNTPI
+940 KYYLNTAI
-953 DATADVS
+953 DANADVS
-960 SQIAAISRDY
+960 SQIASVARDY
-970 STMISG
+970 STLISG
-976 YDMAHDTRVV
+976 QRMADDTRLV
-986 TDGVVLKPQAS
+986 TDGVALKPQAS

-1013 EGMKDVTMISLT
+1013 EGLKDVSMISLT

-1038 TVEST
+1038 TVESQST
-1043 TTDKYSTLLPT
+1043 YKYAKLLPS

-1060 EVNTDKVS
+1060 EVNTAEIS
-1068 GSDVCTDFTI
+1068 GSGDCTSFTI
-1078 NDMDDADLEV
+1078 NDMTNEDLDV
-1088 FCNLFKVVVNKTVTP
+1088 FCDLFKVVANKTVTP
-1103 TTINAEASDKV
+1103 TTINADASTKV
-1114 KAKMSDM
+1114 KKKLGDM

-1128 YDTAE
+1128 YDTVD
-1133 INADCKGGTVTFP
+1133 INANTKGGTVTFP
-1146 SIYGLAINNIYSDG
+1146 SIYGVAINNIYSDG
-1160 TKPTE
+1160 TKPSE
-1165 EQFQNM
+1165 ELFQSM
-1171 MKSLFTL
+1171 MKSLFTRAPI
-1178 TSTVGQTDIDA
+1178 VGQTGINA
-1189 TTDKMTSGQ
+1189 EADKMTSGQ
-1198 IDASYVLTP
+1198 ISASKVLTP
-1207 TPHGEVVM
+1207 TPHGEVVV

-1223 ATLLAN
+1223 ATLLAK
-1229 EDSGSGVSTAL
+1229 EGSEEGGVSKAL
-1240 GLTKESVSYKQVLMF
+1240 GLTESVEYKQVLMF
-1255 NPNYA
+1255 NPKYA
-1260 NVTAVKQGLSGM
+1260 NVQTIMDYFVGM
-1272 TFASES
+1272 AFSKS
-1278 YMLLTLNIKTS
+1278 YMLMTLNIKKS
-1289 GLMNKTTTLLPTSI
+1289 ALMTNTTTLLPDSI
-1303 DATVFIDVDA
+1303 DATVFIDVDTTEH
-1313 ADYATTLMFNN
+1313 ATTLKFNN

-1339 NRTQS
+1339 N
-1344 EGETTLFNSTDTLKN
+1344 EGKTTLFDSTVSLKN
-1359 KILGTD
+1359 KILDTE
-1365 IISINKVGSVSISEK
+1365 IISITEVDGVTIPEQ
-1380 KWTIKDVLDKVV
+1380 KWTIKYVLDKVV
-1392 KVDENNVVKVDGYS
+1392 KVDSGDGNSYG
-1406 VRHSGNTLISGSNY
+1406 VRHSDNTLISGNNY
-1420 GGFIHVED
+1420 GGYIHVED
-1428 KNVALS
+1428 KNVTLS